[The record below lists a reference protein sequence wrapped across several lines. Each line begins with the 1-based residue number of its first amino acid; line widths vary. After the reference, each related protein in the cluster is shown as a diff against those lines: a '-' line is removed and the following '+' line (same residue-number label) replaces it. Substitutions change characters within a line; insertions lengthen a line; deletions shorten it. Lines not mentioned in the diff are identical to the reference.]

1 MSVTLIAGA
10 PSITWLLVSTSP
22 DEVTTMP
29 VPAASALWYP
39 RVETMSTRPG
49 STRDAICDVLSAV
62 LAEVMAAIEVPSMA
76 YTAPAPNAR
85 PTAATLAVIARR
97 RRLPCPGGS
106 PPRPPPPPRPACP
119 SVVALAAVPA
129 LAGLAA
135 RNPWRRWRQDAHCGL
150 RRLGLVGVVLLRA
163 HERYFPRFVRGV
175 ADDLMLG
182 PRPVREP

>member
-1 MSVTLIAGA
+1 MSVTLIDVA

-39 RVETMSTRPG
+39 GLETMSTRPG

-76 YTAPAPNAR
+76 YTAPAPTAR

-97 RRLPCPGGS
+97 RRRRLPCPGGS
-106 PPRPPPPPRPACP
+106 SPQPPWPP
-119 SVVALAAVPA
+119 
-129 LAGLAA
+129 
-135 RNPWRRWRQDAHCGL
+135 
-150 RRLGLVGVVLLRA
+150 
-163 HERYFPRFVRGV
+163 
-175 ADDLMLG
+175 
-182 PRPVREP
+182 

>member
-1 MSVTLIAGA
+1 MSVTLIDVA

-39 RVETMSTRPG
+39 RFETISTRPG

-76 YTAPAPNAR
+76 YTAPPPNAR
-85 PTAATLAVIARR
+85 PTAATLAVPRRFPARAA
-97 RRLPCPGGS
+97 
-106 PPRPPPPPRPACP
+106 PAALAAVP

-163 HERYFPRFVRGV
+163 HERDFPRFVRGV

>member
-1 MSVTLIAGA
+1 MSGTLIDVA

-39 RVETMSTRPG
+39 RVETISTRPG

-85 PTAATLAVIARR
+85 PTAATPAVIARR
-97 RRLPCPGGS
+97 RRLPCPGGFSPEPPEPPWPPCPPWPAS
-106 PPRPPPPPRPACP
+106 PPGIHGGGGGRMLIVAC
-119 SVVALAAVPA
+119 
-129 LAGLAA
+129 
-135 RNPWRRWRQDAHCGL
+135 
-150 RRLGLVGVVLLRA
+150 
-163 HERYFPRFVRGV
+163 E
-175 ADDLMLG
+175 
-182 PRPVREP
+182 